1 MFENF
6 SYALNAIAPLILLI
20 ALGYILKQR
29 KRFDSVFFKKANS
42 LVFHICLP
50 VLLFYNIYNIEGLDS
65 LRMDVVGYCMVI
77 IVILFALGFL
87 TARNL
92 IRDPRQKGVILQCVF
107 RSNYAIIGIPIA
119 EALGGAE
126 AVATASL
133 LSAFSI
139 PLYNILAVFS
149 LSIFIGSGDGQ
160 HRQSLKPI
168 LKGIAAN
175 PLIRG
180 VLSGI
185 LALLIRTLLPKT
197 PEGDAVFSIRRDLP
211 FIYTAVQ
218 NLARIA
224 SPLALIVLGG
234 EFTFEAVAGMKRQ
247 IIIGT
252 VWRIVL
258 APLLGV
264 GTALLLSTAIPVLNF
279 GMLEFPSLIALFGTP
294 GAVSSAIMAEEM
306 GNDGTLAGQLVV
318 WTSVLSIFTMFLT
331 IVAVRMLAA

>member
-1 MFENF
+1 MSENF

-20 ALGYILKQR
+20 ALGYVLKQR
-29 KRFDSVFFKKANS
+29 HMFDETFFKKANT
-42 LVFHICLP
+42 LVFRVCLP
-50 VLLFYNIYNIEGLDS
+50 VLLFYNIYNIEGLKS

-77 IVILFALGFL
+77 IVLLFGLGL
-87 TARNL
+87 VTAKRL
-92 IRDPRQKGVILQCVF
+92 IPDPKQKGVILQCVF

-149 LSIFIGSGDGQ
+149 LSIFIGGEKNKGI
-160 HRQSLKPI
+160 RPI
-168 LKGIAAN
+168 LKGIARN

-180 VLSGI
+180 VLCGI
-185 LALLIRTLLPKT
+185 LALIIRTLLPANASGE
-197 PEGDAVFSIRRDLP
+197 PVFSIRRDLP
-211 FIYTAVQ
+211 FVYTAVQ

-234 EFTFEAVAGMKRQ
+234 EFTFEAVKGMRKQ
-247 IIIGT
+247 IVIGT

-264 GTALLLSTAIPVLNF
+264 GAALILSTWLHLLNF
-279 GMLEFPSLIALFGTP
+279 GIMEFPSLIALFGTP
-294 GAVSSAIMAEEM
+294 VAVSSAIMAEEM
-306 GNDGTLAGQLVV
+306 KNDGTLAGQLVV

-331 IVAVRMLAA
+331 IVAIRSLVGA